1 MPKENVK
8 SRPKI
13 EFTIPIGKNGKDI
26 KFEDFYKK
34 FNSPREIIET
44 KEWKD
49 FYSHFYE
56 FTELELDIDIKETVA
71 ELEEYDEEQQIE
83 EIEKLK
89 QENEKLKKENE
100 ELKKKLQE
108 YEVKNELKTME
119 KVQKLIKQRLS
130 SKNTLRNIHASLG

>member
-83 EIEKLK
+83 EIEKCM
-89 QENEKLKKENE
+89 ESF
-100 ELKKKLQE
+100 E
-108 YEVKNELKTME
+108 YFCHKYVKILHAVHGTIPFITYKY
-119 KVQKLIKQRLS
+119 QRRVA
-130 SKNTLRNIHASLG
+130 NFM